1 MFLFLL
7 LSRDCGYSLEPPQ
20 SDTKKQATENH
31 KTTTALERSEM
42 NYWGGLK
49 HVLWRQS
56 RLFFVSEFR

>member
-7 LSRDCGYSLEPPQ
+7 LSRFCGYSLKPHQ

-49 HVLWRQS
+49 HVL
-56 RLFFVSEFR
+56 